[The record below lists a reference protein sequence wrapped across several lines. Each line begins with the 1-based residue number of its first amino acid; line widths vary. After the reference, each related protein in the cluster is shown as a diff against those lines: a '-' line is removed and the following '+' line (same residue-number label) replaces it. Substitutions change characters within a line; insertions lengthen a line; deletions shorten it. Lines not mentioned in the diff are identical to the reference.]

1 MKNKSIFLTAMLMAL
16 PSMLMAQKNIQK
28 AFDQFL
34 AEKEQMAVKPHHMLE
49 KDPETGKKIAQ
60 CDVYD
65 FAVDN
70 KSLTSFAKELLED
83 IESAFEQDKEA
94 AYKLNSGESN
104 EYAQYVN
111 LTVGDGSQPG
121 VAIGRIPNSRYV
133 YSCFLD
139 KDDPDKK
146 NRYAYALEWVETD
159 GKVKGRLA
167 VTYGL
172 MPQYQQHSGRITYQ
186 SLRIPNPFGDAIKS
200 YDVKLDYD
208 TLFVDSL
215 PDINAIQSKAASTVW
230 FTQFNAFGNLFRKRQ
245 SLTKEKGDAAASRFA
260 TQIYDLC
267 KRADALDDHDKA
279 MAIKEL
285 EKLRKRTKDEF
296 VQELFDKSIELLR
309 K

>member
-1 MKNKSIFLTAMLMAL
+1 MKNKNIFLTAMLMAL

-34 AEKEQMAVKPHHMLE
+34 AEKEQIAVKPHHMLE

-83 IESAFEQDKEA
+83 IESAFELDKEA

-146 NRYAYALEWVETD
+146 NRYAYALEWAEED
-159 GKVKGRLA
+159 GKINGRLA

-172 MPQYQQHSGRITYQ
+172 MPQYQQHRGRITYNNLQ
-186 SLRIPNPFGDAIKS
+186 IPNLWGGAIPS
-200 YDVKLDYD
+200 EEVELDYD

-215 PDINAIQSKAASTVW
+215 PDFNSIQIKALSTVW
-230 FTQFNAFGNLFRKRQ
+230 FTQFNGFSNLFRKQQ
-245 SLTKEKGDAAASRFA
+245 SLTKEKGDAAATRYA
-260 TQIYDLC
+260 TEIYGLC

-279 MAIKEL
+279 MAVKEL